1 MIKFA
6 ATFFVLAACAAQA
19 QNLKIPESFDKLAAK
34 AKEVV
39 DIKLDAS
46 ILALAMKPHAG
57 KTVQG
62 SVDVKNESK
71 IKGGFVR
78 SYEFDQEGEY
88 SQADV
93 EAIRSQLREAGWSCI
108 VNVRNNKKGETAQ
121 VCFHATN
128 GTGDGLAVLAADPKE
143 LTIVNVVGTGD
154 LAELGSLGN
163 EFHMSDMSFTNK
175 R

>member
-34 AKEVV
+34 AQEVV
-39 DIKLDAS
+39 DVKLDAATLG
-46 ILALAMKPHAG
+46 LAAKSQSG
-57 KTVQG
+57 KESQAAVG
-62 SVDVKNESK
+62 LNNVSK

-78 SYEFDQEGEY
+78 SYKFEQEGEY

-93 EAIRSQLREAGWSCI
+93 EAVRSQLRESGWSCI
-108 VNVRNNKKGETAQ
+108 VNVRNNKKGETAR
-121 VCFHATN
+121 VCFHSTG
-128 GTGDGLAVLAADPKE
+128 GTPDALAVLAAEPKE
-143 LTIVNVVGTGD
+143 LTIVNLVGTGD
-154 LAELGSLGN
+154 LAQLGALGN
-163 EFHMSDMSFTNK
+163 LDMPAMSFSNQ